1 MRLSFIGIGLAFGSL
16 LSADTVTLWSGR
28 QLQGTYLGGSA
39 REIRIDIGDQ
49 VQTVSLEDIARIE
62 FNPPAATEPR
72 TGPSGAQSNVFQPD
86 AAEASEFAQPAPVEL
101 PAGTNLV
108 IRMIDGVDSE
118 VNRLGQTFSAS
129 LDQPVLVNGETA
141 IPRGRRR
148 GCQAGRFQ

>member
-72 TGPSGAQSNVFQPD
+72 TGPSRGFGNVFGQD
-86 AAEASEFAQPAPVEL
+86 VAAALQVGQPAPVEL